1 MTLEE
6 DLSRRDFTINAMA
19 EDKYGN
25 IIDPFDGQN
34 HLKNKL
40 FKHVTN
46 AFYEDPLRA
55 IRLARFFSYNHLQD
69 FIINKS
75 TLDCINKIVASG
87 EIIQLSADRVWAETL
102 KAINNPN
109 PNNYFQKIIDLDLKE
124 PYFIDLT
131 IPICDSHINPLVRW
145 SELQINNNFSLGKN
159 LPIPNEYKNASSLLE
174 NLSKIS
180 ETDDE
185 NIINIAKK
193 INFTRDSNLITM
205 LCTLPNIATNKN
217 FILKLVNELQNTDFS
232 QLSQYSNE
240 KIEEEKTKIYRTII
254 NKCE

>member
-1 MTLEE
+1 
-6 DLSRRDFTINAMA
+6 MA
-19 EDKYGN
+19 QDESGH
-25 IIDPFDGQN
+25 IIDPFGGQN
-34 HLKNKL
+34 DLKNKL
-40 FKHVTN
+40 FKHVTE

-55 IRLARFFSYNHLQD
+55 IRLARFYTYDHLKD
-69 FIINKS
+69 FN
-75 TLDCINKIVASG
+75 LDESSRNCIVEIVNSG
-87 EIIQLSADRVWAETL
+87 EIADLSPDRVWAETMR
-102 KAINNPN
+102 AINSSN
-109 PNNYFQKIIDLDLKE
+109 PNNYFEKIISFNLKE
-124 PYFIDLT
+124 PYFSNLEIYQ
-131 IPICDSHINPLVRW
+131 CDTHKNYLVRW

-180 ETDDE
+180 KTDDE

-205 LCTLPNIATNKN
+205 LCTLPNIAVNKN

-232 QLSQYSNE
+232 QLSQYSYE

-254 NKCE
+254 NKCK